1 MEMIETGPQLGL
13 NTIYYGRVESVN
25 ASVDLK
31 VQMLWIFISSKS

>member
-13 NTIYYGRVESVN
+13 NIIYFGRTEGVN

-31 VQMLWIFISSKS
+31 VHIL